1 MIGIWLFCDSLKHSC
16 QQWVCQFSVAM
27 ALLRNEEPSRYL
39 TPSIWGREKRCARL
53 LISSKVALPEWWS
66 LPIEWQKFHQF
77 TFFLRWVTLV
87 KFHARNASWNVADSS
102 SKAYNSR
109 VICLKNCL
117 NFKRWDFFFKSV
129 NFIFSSWRGPHN
141 GSNFTSHILSHPFFF
156 ISFWVSCRRW
166 AQQKRPLRCL
176 AKHRIRN
183 ARKSQEILLKEK
195 KSALSSLKFLS
206 FFKRRGPSFVPWL
219 THFE

>member
-1 MIGIWLFCDSLKHSC
+1 MSMPIFRCNGIVEEWR
-16 QQWVCQFSVAM
+16 
-27 ALLRNEEPSRYL
+27 ALQIFDTQYISEVERRRAS
-39 TPSIWGREKRCARL
+39 L

-141 GSNFTSHILSHPFFF
+141 GSNFTSHILSHPFFYF
-156 ISFWVSCRRW
+156 LELGL
-166 AQQKRPLRCL
+166 RPL
-176 AKHRIRN
+176 
-183 ARKSQEILLKEK
+183 
-195 KSALSSLKFLS
+195 LSSTKAGASLL
-206 FFKRRGPSFVPWL
+206 RDA
-219 THFE
+219 